1 LGQLTVGTREIPA
14 LGIDPVVGNVAPTI
28 DAGRLPIVANEIALG
43 ARTMRLV
50 HAHLDDEIQAS
61 IDGRSVRLRV
71 VGVAVIPAFGTAAFT
86 EAGLGTGAIGRAALF
101 PQPKSQSDGQYNY
114 LLVRF
119 GASGA
124 TKQQIDMLRT
134 LVANVGCTD
143 SSCVLTDLKPNEIDG
158 FQRARSVP
166 LVAGFV
172 LPLLLFATLTHAL
185 LSTMRRRRGDLA
197 VLRALGFTRR
207 QLKSTLRWQTF
218 MLTAAALVIG
228 IPAGLV
234 ANRIVWGAFTHR
246 FGIAPGTVVPTAVL
260 GLGAAAVLVLGFAL
274 ATGAGSGL
282 QRFARGRPYVG

>member
-1 LGQLTVGTREIPA
+1 VVGT
-14 LGIDPVVGNVAPTI
+14 VAPTM
-28 DAGRLPIVANEIALG
+28 DAGRLPIVTNEIALG

-86 EAGLGTGAIGRAALF
+86 EAGLGTGAIARAARF
-101 PQPKSQSDGQYNY
+101 PQPTSQSDGRYNY

-119 GASGA
+119 GARGA
-124 TKQQIDMLRT
+124 TKQQIDTLRT
-134 LVANVGCTD
+134 LVAKSGCTD

-197 VLRALGFTRR
+197 VLRALGCTRR

-228 IPAGLV
+228 VPAGLV

-260 GLGAAAVLVLGFAL
+260 GLGCAAVLVLGFAL
-274 ATGAGSGL
+274 ATGAGRGL
-282 QRFARGRPYVG
+282 QRYARGRPYIG